1 MHGVLRNA
9 ARPPSVKCAPRGLP
23 TLRVRSPRASDIPSK
38 ATRTPYRLI
47 LLKQLTRLQTYRCSI
62 PTRTQQAPTCCVR
75 PSIQSQ
81 MPRLHVQSSFTLRL
95 RQSSCTVDVTYSP
108 SLTPRTANYSRP
120 RSVEM
125 DGTPYYILMVCG
137 DLVTLLATHP
147 AAMHLL
153 ARQRAV
159 RTAAKCPKTFRQAPT
174 GCVKPYVLSSVK
186 RRSD

>member
-1 MHGVLRNA
+1 MCGW
-9 ARPPSVKCAPRGLP
+9 
-23 TLRVRSPRASDIPSK
+23 T
-38 ATRTPYRLI
+38 
-47 LLKQLTRLQTYRCSI
+47 LLKHLTRLQTYRCSI

-147 AAMHLL
+147 AAMRLL

-159 RTAAKCPKTFRQAPT
+159 RTAANAPKHSSRHALWASPHRKRELHA
-174 GCVKPYVLSSVK
+174 CSVK
-186 RRSD
+186 ATNDALLEICLPPDC

>member
-1 MHGVLRNA
+1 MRVLRSKTKTVARRA
-9 ARPPSVKCAPRGLP
+9 ACFLP
-23 TLRVRSPRASDIPSK
+23 FREC
-38 ATRTPYRLI
+38 ATRRQNLSFDGLLLFHVAASICSWT

-75 PSIQSQ
+75 PSIPSQ
-81 MPRLHVQSSFTLRL
+81 MPRLHVQSIFNLRL

-137 DLVTLLATHP
+137 DLVTLLLRIRRLCTSWLGSEPSEWLPNAPKHSGRYP
-147 AAMHLL
+147 L
-153 ARQRAV
+153 AVSNRM
-159 RTAAKCPKTFRQAPT
+159 CSLP
-174 GCVKPYVLSSVK
+174 
-186 RRSD
+186 